1 VTGCDGRISRVHY
14 VLPRQKAANWVGP
27 GRGRKTTRPGANGVG
42 GHAARGDVPADCCDS
57 CDKLPSHDTSRRQR
71 PTSWLGWARSFLLRT
86 RGVVATSDSEE
97 TADRSR
103 LTRSER
109 FASGRRP
116 GWLRP
121 REVSH

>member
-42 GHAARGDVPADCCDS
+42 GHAARRDATGDCCDS

-71 PTSWLGWARSFLLRT
+71 PNSWLGWARSFLLPP
-86 RGVVATSDSEE
+86 GVWWRHPTL
-97 TADRSR
+97 R
-103 LTRSER
+103 
-109 FASGRRP
+109 RRP
-116 GWLRP
+116 AGAGLLRTGGSQAG
-121 REVSH
+121 EGQMASHA